1 MMTLNRDEYV
11 KATDAIRGYLE
22 IEFNLEIGSV
32 ATDQFMKFL
41 EENVIHLY
49 EDQAIEKVRQLV
61 EEKAWSVDEDI
72 RALKGIKN
80 K

>member
-22 IEFNLEIGSV
+22 TELDLEIGSV

-49 EDQAIEKVRQLV
+49 ENQAIEKVRQLV

>member
-1 MMTLNRDEYV
+1 MNMTLNKEEYIKV
-11 KATDAIRGYLE
+11 TDAIRGYLE
-22 IEFNLEIGSV
+22 TTFDLETGSV
-32 ATDQFMKFL
+32 AIDQFVKFL

-72 RALKGIKN
+72 RALKGIK

>member
-22 IEFNLEIGSV
+22 TELDLEIGGV
-32 ATDQFMKFL
+32 ATDQFLKFL